1 MFKIAISLRFFDIIS
16 KSIDLL
22 QTFDRNLKLK
32 FKKYQYCQISHSFDE
47 LVLLTSIHSETS
59 ILLKYS
65 ICILFII
72 YIGIRLRQLVDNI
85 C

>member
-16 KSIDLL
+16 KSRDLL
-22 QTFDRNLKLK
+22 QAFDRNLKLK
-32 FKKYQYCQISHSFDE
+32 FKKYQQCQISHSFDA
-47 LVLLTSIHSETS
+47 LVLLTPIHSETS

-72 YIGIRLRQLVDNI
+72 YIDIHLRQLVEYI